1 MPKTAAFVLP
11 RGLSIDLSGGTLDI
25 THEGDLVIENDLGL
39 PLGTIRAG
47 GDLTIKLDKAT
58 GDLEAKGEVA
68 IHGEVD
74 ATRLHGKSVVLGR
87 KRVTCTTISADQ
99 TITIGAA
106 ELKVDAIVAP
116 EIRLDA
122 KASGRVTVIESL
134 NDRGATKIKG
144 GFSAADYDD
153 MFGDAEAFLSER
165 GVKALDTSSSEAAAP
180 EADPVVEEEEE
191 EDDVTIDTAMVDEEP
206 PVKAVASAVEDAPVP
221 LTVDD
226 IEPLAEDAIQSD
238 DELHPKLVEGLE
250 RIIESY
256 DAGDLPPAVD
266 ELRDLITEKDYPALR
281 QNITEIWNGL
291 LGFHQKRG
299 IRPHPQVT
307 HAFNLLH
314 SLLK

>member
-1 MPKTAAFVLP
+1 
-11 RGLSIDLSGGTLDI
+11 
-25 THEGDLVIENDLGL
+25 
-39 PLGTIRAG
+39 
-47 GDLTIKLDKAT
+47 
-58 GDLEAKGEVA
+58 
-68 IHGEVD
+68 
-74 ATRLHGKSVVLGR
+74 
-87 KRVTCTTISADQ
+87 
-99 TITIGAA
+99 
-106 ELKVDAIVAP
+106 
-116 EIRLDA
+116 
-122 KASGRVTVIESL
+122 
-134 NDRGATKIKG
+134 
-144 GFSAADYDD
+144 

-165 GVKALDTSSSEAAAP
+165 GVKALDGASSEAAAP
-180 EADPVVEEEEE
+180 EADPVVEEDDEE
-191 EDDVTIDTAMVDEEP
+191 EDDVTIDTAMMEEELP
-206 PVKAVASAVEDAPVP
+206 SVAEDAPVP

-226 IEPLAEDAIQSD
+226 IEPLADDAIQSD
-238 DELHPKLVEGLE
+238 DDLHPKLAEGLE